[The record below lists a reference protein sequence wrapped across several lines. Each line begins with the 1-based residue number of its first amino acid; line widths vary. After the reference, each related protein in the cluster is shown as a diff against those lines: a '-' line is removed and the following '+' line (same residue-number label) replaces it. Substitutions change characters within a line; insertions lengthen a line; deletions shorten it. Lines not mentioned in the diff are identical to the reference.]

1 MRTAFFNTLAD
12 LAACDDRIFF
22 LTGDLGFGVVETFAR
37 RFPDRFLN
45 VGVAEQNMTG
55 VATGLALSGKVVFT
69 YSIGNFSTLRCL
81 EQIRNGPCYHNANVK
96 VVSVGGGLV
105 YGSLGMSHHAT
116 EDLAI
121 MRVLPNLT
129 VVAPGDPVETA
140 LATEALVWK
149 NGPAYLRL
157 GRAGEPVVHAAAI
170 PFELGRAVQL
180 REGRDLTLISTG
192 GMLVAATRVADA
204 LAQDGLGCRVLSM
217 HTVRP
222 LDREA
227 VLAAATD
234 TRLVVTLEEHSVV
247 GGLGGA
253 VAEVLAEV
261 SGPRAPL
268 KRIGLPSAFAPRAG
282 SRDYL
287 AHELGISEQAI
298 LATLRQTLQQATVNS
313 HRARHPDG
321 VLTSGH

>member
-1 MRTAFFNTLAD
+1 MRTAFFSTLAD
-12 LAACDDRIFF
+12 LAARDDRIFL

-55 VATGLALSGKVVFT
+55 VATGLALNGKVVFT
-69 YSIGNFSTLRCL
+69 YSIGNFPTLRCL
-81 EQIRNGPCYHNANVK
+81 EHIRNGPCYHRANVK

-121 MRVLPNLT
+121 MRALPNIT
-129 VVAPGDPVETA
+129 VVAPGDPVETR
-140 LATEALVWK
+140 LATEALVQQE
-149 NGPAYLRL
+149 GPAYLRL
-157 GRAGEPVVHAAAI
+157 GRAGEAVVHTSAI
-170 PFELGRAVQL
+170 AFELGRAAML
-180 REGRDLTLISTG
+180 RDGRDLTLISTG
-192 GMLVAATRVADA
+192 GMLVTAVHVADA
-204 LAQDGLGCRVLSM
+204 LAQDGFECRVLSM

-222 LDREA
+222 LDRDA
-227 VLAAATD
+227 VLSAATD
-234 TRLVVTLEEHSVV
+234 TRLVVTLEEHSIV

-268 KRIGLPSAFAPRAG
+268 KRIGLPSIFAPRAG

-287 AHELGISEQAI
+287 AHELGISEHAI
-298 LATLRQTLQQATVNS
+298 LATLRQTMQQVTAYST
-313 HRARHPDG
+313 
-321 VLTSGH
+321 

>member
-1 MRTAFFNTLAD
+1 MRTAFFNTLVD
-12 LAACDDRIFF
+12 LAARDDRIFL
-22 LTGDLGFGVVETFAR
+22 LTGDLGFGVVETFAQ

-45 VGVAEQNMTG
+45 VGVFEQNMTG
-55 VATGLALSGKVVFT
+55 VATGLALSGKLVFT
-69 YSIGNFSTLRCL
+69 YSIGNFPTLRCL

-121 MRVLPNLT
+121 MRALPNIT
-129 VVAPGDPVETA
+129 VVAPGDPVETT
-140 LATEALVWK
+140 LATEALVRHD
-149 NGPAYLRL
+149 GPAYLRL
-157 GRAGEPVVHAAAI
+157 GRAGEPVVHDAAI
-170 PFELGRAVQL
+170 RFELGRAVQV
-180 REGRDLTLISTG
+180 RDGRDLTLISTG
-192 GMLVAATRVADA
+192 GMLVTATRVADA
-204 LAQDGLGCRVLSM
+204 LTHDGFECRVLSM

-234 TRLVVTLEEHSVV
+234 TRLVVTLEEHSIV

-268 KRIGLPSAFAPRAG
+268 KRIGLPAAFAPRAG

-287 AHELGISEQAI
+287 AHELGISELAI
-298 LATLRQTLQQATVNS
+298 LATLRQTLQQVTAS
-313 HRARHPDG
+313 SA
-321 VLTSGH
+321 